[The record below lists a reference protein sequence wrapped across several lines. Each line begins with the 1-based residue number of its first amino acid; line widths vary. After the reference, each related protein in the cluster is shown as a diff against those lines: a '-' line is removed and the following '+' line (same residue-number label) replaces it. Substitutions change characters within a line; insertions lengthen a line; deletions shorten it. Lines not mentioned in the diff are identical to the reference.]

1 MFDKGLRRGAKARG
15 LNRPE
20 LNAIVMTNVP
30 TTSKLSGLAA
40 GLLRDQSGNT
50 LAMIAAALVPLLAM
64 VGGGID
70 MGRSYLSQTR
80 LQQACDAGVL
90 ATRKKL
96 GSQVVVGGIVP
107 ADAAT
112 VGNRFFSNNF
122 SDGSYGTTNRTF
134 AMALEDDFSVSGVA
148 TVTVPTTIMNLFG
161 YTAMPITVNCEASLN
176 FSNTDIMFALDT
188 TGSMNTTN
196 PDDEEPRIA
205 VLKGV
210 VRNFHTQLE
219 GSKGPGIR
227 LRYGFVPFS
236 TNVNVGALLEDDWVV
251 DDWTYQ
257 SREDYGTVPGESGTH
272 SYTENWVEKSGKN
285 SYRLYSTYQATHH
298 SAANESQSEYWSC
311 DAAPPA
317 STANTVYTL
326 LSSTTQAYPGPPAGT
341 KTIDHY
347 RSVTNGVSYWVQL
360 TGSSCRIHENTY
372 TNYTAEYDW
381 VTIPYT
387 RTYAQYRYAPIAR
400 NVRNWRR
407 DGNGCIEERSTYEID
422 DYEDVDFTRALDLDI
437 DTVPTASDPDTQ
449 WRPQYPQIIYERSLN
464 WWASGSFTTD
474 AVVTTD
480 HGFFKPERMPSMIAC
495 PTAARNLGEMD
506 AAQLNS
512 YLNTISANG
521 TTYPDIGMIW
531 AARLISPTGLF
542 AEDNA
547 DVDAKTTSRHIIFL
561 TDGQTEA
568 YDIAYGAY
576 GVEPL
581 DRRRWSANSPISLND
596 TVEKR
601 FSVACAEAKRRN
613 ITVWVIGFGTTLNET
628 MTTCAGAGHFFEAT
642 DAGTLQDVF
651 SKIAAQMGDLRIS
664 K

>member
-1 MFDKGLRRGAKARG
+1 LVKGLHARAKAESWI
-15 LNRPE
+15 NPE
-20 LNAIVMTNVP
+20 LVATAMAHP
-30 TTSKLSGLAA
+30 PFTSKLTGLAA
-40 GLLRDQSGNT
+40 RLLQDRSGNT
-50 LAMIAAALVPLLAM
+50 LAMIAASLVPLLAM

-70 MGRSYLSQTR
+70 MGRSYLSETR

-96 GSQVVVGGIVP
+96 GSAVVVGGVVP

-112 VGNRFFSNNF
+112 IGNRFFNNNF
-122 SDGSYGTTNRTF
+122 ADGSYGTTNRAF
-134 AMALEDDFSVSGVA
+134 AMTLEEDYSVTGAA

-161 YTAMPITVNCEASLN
+161 YTQVAITVSCQSSLN

-196 PDDEEPRIA
+196 PDDNDPRID

-210 VRNFHTQLE
+210 VRSFHTQLE

-236 TNVNVGALLEDDWVV
+236 TNVNVGGLLEDDWVV

-257 SREDYGTVPGESGTH
+257 SREDYGSTPGELSTH
-272 SYTENWVEKSGKN
+272 SYTENWDELSGEQKYKN
-285 SYRLYSTYQATHH
+285 YGNYPATKHT
-298 SAANESQSEYWSC
+298 AADESETDYWSC
-311 DAAPPA
+311 DTAPPA
-317 STANTVYTL
+317 STASTVYTL
-326 LSSTTQAYPGPPAGT
+326 ISSTSEPYPGPPAGT
-341 KTIDHY
+341 KTIEHY
-347 RSVTNGVSYWVQL
+347 RSVTTGVSYWIEQQ
-360 TGSSCRIHENTY
+360 GSVCKIHENTY
-372 TNYTAEYDW
+372 TAYTAEYDW
-381 VTIPYT
+381 ITIPYT
-387 RTYAQYRYAPIAR
+387 RTIEQYRYAPLPKD
-400 NVRNWRR
+400 VRGWR
-407 DGNGCIEERSTYEID
+407 GASNGCIEERSTYEID
-422 DYEDVDFTRALDLDI
+422 DYDDVDFTRALDLDI
-437 DTVPTASDPDTQ
+437 DTVPNAGNPDTQ
-449 WRPQYPQIIYERSLN
+449 WRPQYPSIIYERSLD
-464 WWASGSFTTD
+464 SSGEGSFTV
-474 AVVTTD
+474 APVVTTD
-480 HGFFKPERMPSMIAC
+480 DDFFKAEWMPAMVAC
-495 PTAARNLGEMD
+495 PTAARKLDEMD
-506 AAQLNS
+506 GTQLNT
-512 YLNTISANG
+512 YLSSINASG

-542 AEDNA
+542 AAENI
-547 DVDAKTTSRHIIFL
+547 DVDSKTTSRHIIFL

-581 DRRRWSANSPISLND
+581 DQRRWSPSSAISLND

-613 ITVWVIGFGTTLNET
+613 ITVWVIGFGTTLNT
-628 MTTCAGAGHFFEAT
+628 AMTDCAGPGHFFEAT
-642 DAGTLQDVF
+642 DAATLQDVF

>member
-1 MFDKGLRRGAKARG
+1 MAHPPF
-15 LNRPE
+15 
-20 LNAIVMTNVP
+20 I
-30 TTSKLSGLAA
+30 SKLAGLAA
-40 GLLRDQSGNT
+40 RLLRDRSGNT
-50 LAMIAAALVPLLAM
+50 LAMIAASLVPLLAM

-96 GSQVVVGGIVP
+96 GSAIVVGGVVP
-107 ADAAT
+107 ADAAA

-122 SDGSYGTTNRTF
+122 ADGSYGTTDRTF
-134 AMALEDDFSVSGVA
+134 AMTLEDDYSVSGAA

-161 YTAMPITVNCEASLN
+161 YTQVPITVNCEASLN

-196 PDDEEPRIA
+196 PDDDDPRID
-205 VLKGV
+205 VLKDV

-236 TNVNVGALLEDDWVV
+236 TNVNVGGLLEDGWVV

-257 SREDYGTVPGESGTH
+257 SREDYGTTPGEPSTH
-272 SYTENWVEKSGKN
+272 SYTENWVEKSGKKN
-285 SYRLYSTYQATHH
+285 YRLKSAYPATLHT
-298 SAANESQSEYWSC
+298 AADESETNYLSC
-311 DAAPPA
+311 DTAPPA

-326 LSSTTQAYPGPPAGT
+326 LSSTSEPYPGPPAGT
-341 KTIDHY
+341 KTIAHY

-360 TGSSCRIHENTY
+360 TGATCLVHEYTY
-372 TNYTAEYDW
+372 TAYTAEYDW

-387 RTYAQYRYAPIAR
+387 RTYTQYRYAPLAR

-407 DGNGCIEERSTYEID
+407 ESNGCIEERSTYEID
-422 DYEDVDFTRALDLDI
+422 DYDAVDFSRALDLDI
-437 DTVPTASDPDTQ
+437 DTVPTAGDSDTQ
-449 WRPQYPQIIYERSLN
+449 WRPQYPRIIYERSLN
-464 WWASGSFTTD
+464 WRGEGSF
-474 AVVTTD
+474 AVEPVVTTD
-480 HGFFKPERMPSMIAC
+480 NGFFKPERLPSMIAC
-495 PTAARNLGEMD
+495 PAAARNLAELD
-506 AAQLNS
+506 SAQLNT
-512 YLNTISANG
+512 YLGTITASG

-542 AEDNA
+542 ADENA
-547 DVDAKTTSRHIIFL
+547 DVDSKTTGRHIIFL
-561 TDGQTEA
+561 TDGQTES

-581 DRRRWSANSPISLND
+581 DKRRWSPSSPISLND

-613 ITVWVIGFGTTLNET
+613 ITVWVIGFGITLNDT
-628 MTTCAGAGHFFEAT
+628 MKTCAGDGHHFEA
-642 DAGTLQDVF
+642 DGAAALQDVF
-651 SKIAAQMGDLRIS
+651 SKIAGQMGDLRIS